1 MKSGRVNQ
9 GRRQLL
15 KTVTAGVAVGA
26 AGVSF
31 GRPPQ
36 HEILAK
42 TARGW
47 GCYPS
52 YDKEWPWPVQLDLDL
67 RTELPPYS
75 TRGYFIEQLSTIQR
89 AYHFQPGTTSFSQWQ
104 VGLRQTLTA
113 RLGLDKQ
120 RRSPLEVRKVS
131 AQEFDYYRLEKLVFQ
146 SEPGVWVPAILYL
159 PKNSAICGKA
169 LLNCHGH
176 GIGIEDTLYSYVLEF
191 VRRGFIVLAPEVRD
205 FGERAFG
212 RPHEMACDRTYKLA
226 AMLGKDVTG
235 LRLWD
240 FVRAI
245 DYLETRPEVDRNRI
259 ACGGLSLG
267 GELAMLLA
275 SLDERVRAAFISGF
289 LSTYEGLMFRVD
301 NCICYAIPGILEVC
315 DMPDIAGLIAPRP
328 LVIQSGTKD
337 MAVPTA
343 YTQEAFRHVQSVY
356 RAANAGEKI
365 VLDLF
370 EGGHQFHGEKTF
382 QIFNRWL

>member
-9 GRRQLL
+9 ARRQLL
-15 KTVTAGVAVGA
+15 KTVTAGVAAGA
-26 AGVSF
+26 AGVRF

-42 TARGW
+42 TARGS

-75 TRGYFIEQLSTIQR
+75 TRDYFIEQLSTIQR

-146 SEPGVWVPAILYL
+146 SEPGVWVPAFLYL

-191 VRRGFIVLAPEVRD
+191 VRHGFIVLAPEVRD

-235 LRLWD
+235 LR
-240 FVRAI
+240 
-245 DYLETRPEVDRNRI
+245 
-259 ACGGLSLG
+259 
-267 GELAMLLA
+267 
-275 SLDERVRAAFISGF
+275 
-289 LSTYEGLMFRVD
+289 
-301 NCICYAIPGILEVC
+301 
-315 DMPDIAGLIAPRP
+315 
-328 LVIQSGTKD
+328 
-337 MAVPTA
+337 
-343 YTQEAFRHVQSVY
+343 
-356 RAANAGEKI
+356 
-365 VLDLF
+365 
-370 EGGHQFHGEKTF
+370 
-382 QIFNRWL
+382 